1 MRIQAR
7 TSNTWSE
14 PGTRRPGCIGNERVQ
29 RRLLGRVPLG
39 CREVLAQFLRR
50 TSWTVARSVALNA
63 PPFSQ
68 RTGIH
73 RIETEL
79 VDQASDGCLRRRI
92 IASDDQSASILRARG
107 VPVCREVGGVNVI
120 ERLDDLR
127 RGQMPLQE

>member
-14 PGTRRPGCIGNERVQ
+14 PGMRRPGCIGNERVQ
-29 RRLLGRVPLG
+29 RRLLGGVSFGR
-39 CREVLAQFLRR
+39 REVLAQFLRR
-50 TSWTVARSVALNA
+50 TSWTVARSVALYA

-79 VDQASDGCLRRRI
+79 VDQASNGCLRRRI
-92 IASDDQSASILRARG
+92 IASDHQSASILCAGRA
-107 VPVCREVGGVNVI
+107 PVCREVGGVNVI
-120 ERLDDLR
+120 EGLDDL
-127 RGQMPLQE
+127 